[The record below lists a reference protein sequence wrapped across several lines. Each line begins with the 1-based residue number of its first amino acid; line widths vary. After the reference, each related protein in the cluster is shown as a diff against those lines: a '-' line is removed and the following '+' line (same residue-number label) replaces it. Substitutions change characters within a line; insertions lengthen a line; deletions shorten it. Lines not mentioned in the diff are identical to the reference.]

1 MKRKLFRI
9 LFAGVAFVLVIA
21 TRAQSPVPELV
32 AAQTANATAAP
43 APVSPSAGNESAQAT
58 IKLLQEMKAANEE
71 TLKKQ
76 QAALD
81 TLDDLQK
88 EAEKRRHADA
98 QHTGGFLPR
107 PAAVREGSV
116 DVAALLLLDEFIQ
129 ALTNRHRRNCLLRF
143 FSLCGADNLRR
154 QIARQDQIFIAQGA
168 GTLDRVFQLA
178 HVTGVV
184 VMTKAFNCLRIDF
197 FRLAACRARLLLQE
211 VIH

>member
-88 EAEKRRHADA
+88 EAEQIKIFSKR
-98 QHTGGFLPR
+98 
-107 PAAVREGSV
+107 S
-116 DVAALLLLDEFIQ
+116 
-129 ALTNRHRRNCLLRF
+129 
-143 FSLCGADNLRR
+143 
-154 QIARQDQIFIAQGA
+154 
-168 GTLDRVFQLA
+168 
-178 HVTGVV
+178 
-184 VMTKAFNCLRIDF
+184 
-197 FRLAACRARLLLQE
+197 
-211 VIH
+211 